1 MIFSIESLYVRSFIF
16 CIENIILHFRFIFS
30 FTSFSLVSPIWGH
43 SINHRYFLFI
53 RTILIRMLT
62 HVHFLIAYIAQYE
75 AKIESVRIG
84 ARRSDTFMS
93 AKLYSFKFFNYRKS
107 SWFRMC
113 DRVYSIKRLV
123 PLWAIYKKDRL

>member
-1 MIFSIESLYVRSFIF
+1 MELRSFSFNNEIF
-16 CIENIILHFRFIFS
+16 PFYLNY
-30 FTSFSLVSPIWGH
+30 
-43 SINHRYFLFI
+43 INKNAH
-53 RTILIRMLT
+53 T
-62 HVHFLIAYIAQYE
+62 HMHFLIAYIAQCE